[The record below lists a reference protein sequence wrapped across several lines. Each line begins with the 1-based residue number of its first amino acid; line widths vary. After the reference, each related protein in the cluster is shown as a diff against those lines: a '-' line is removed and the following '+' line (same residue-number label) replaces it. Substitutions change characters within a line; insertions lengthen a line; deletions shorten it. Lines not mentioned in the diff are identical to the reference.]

1 MKFHAFSSAA
11 RYAWSSNTIYDVHAP
26 RAFGFLGEVIEDDRH
41 FYAFDWIQ
49 ELRAGYAADRSE
61 ITLSDF
67 GAGSRKTLTKT
78 RKVNHIAKM
87 SGSPKRFGEYL
98 YKTVDWLKAKR
109 VIELGSNLGIG
120 TSYLAAALPSDG
132 KLISIDADENML
144 VRAKAAVKSIA
155 PRADAELLL
164 GTFVNQLQPALD
176 ELGSV
181 DLAFIDGHHAEQ
193 ATKDYFAQILKHC
206 HSNSVIILD
215 DIHWSP
221 GMEAAWEW
229 VKAQPQVTCS
239 IDLFRWGVVMLDP
252 SIRIPQHLTIVPW
265 LWKPWHM
272 GFFSSRVG

>member
-11 RYAWSSNTIYDVHAP
+11 RYAWSANTIYDVHAP
-26 RAFGFLGEVIEDDRH
+26 RAFSFLGEVVEDKRH

-49 ELRAGYAADRSE
+49 ELRDGYAADQSE

-67 GAGSRKTLTKT
+67 GAGSRAASAKT
-78 RKVNHIAKM
+78 RKVSHIARM

-98 YKTVDWLKAKR
+98 YKTADWLKAKR
-109 VIELGSNLGIG
+109 IIELGSNLGIG

-132 KLISIDADENML
+132 KLISIDADINML
-144 VRAKAAVKSIA
+144 IRAKAAVKSIA
-155 PRADAELLL
+155 PEADAKLLL
-164 GTFVNQLQPALD
+164 GTFVDQLQPALN
-176 ELGSV
+176 ELQTV

-193 ATKDYFAQILKHC
+193 ATKDYFVQILKHC
-206 HSNSVIILD
+206 HANSVIILD

-229 VKAQPQVTCS
+229 VKAQRQVTCS